1 MTGTGSGRAGRARRA
16 PRLRGRATV
25 AALAMVAVSFATGV
39 ATAAAQ
45 NADYV
50 REARWAAEVVPQL
63 VVGDAVRLQAAGR
76 EFLTIRTAGAGDAAA
91 VAARPALVLVHGIG
105 VHPDHGVIGELRTR
119 LADAGFTTLS
129 IQMPV
134 LGADTRDG
142 NDYVKTFD
150 EAAARIAAADAW
162 LRARGASRTVLVS
175 HSMGAW
181 MSNAYFERTPGAP
194 YAAWVCMGITG
205 RIGPMGG
212 NTLPILDVRGE
223 NDLELSRRWVSVT
236 ARGWTLRSHPGSR
249 QVEVAGADH
258 HYAKREDALAR
269 EIVAFV
275 QGLAAAR

>member
-1 MTGTGSGRAGRARRA
+1 MSGTGSGRTGRARRTPGA
-16 PRLRGRATV
+16 QSRAKSVALATFAFAV
-25 AALAMVAVSFATGV
+25 AAGIAP
-39 ATAAAQ
+39 AAAQ

-76 EFLTIRTAGAGDAAA
+76 EFLAIRTAGAGDSAA

-150 EAAARIAAADAW
+150 EAAARIASADAW
-162 LRARGASRTVLVS
+162 LRGRGASRTVLVS
-175 HSMGAW
+175 HGMGAW
-181 MSNAYFERTPGAP
+181 MSNVYFERTPGAP
-194 YAAWVCMGITG
+194 YAAWVCLGITG

-249 QVEVAGADH
+249 QVEIAGADH

-275 QGLAAAR
+275 QALAATR